1 MRSYGYV
8 KSELDPTDIKIA
20 PGGFPEFYDLGNWM
34 GPIRDQG
41 SIPKCVSCCLT
52 DMVNFKLKPKGQYLK
67 DDNYF
72 YSQRPDKSMQGMIP
86 KEALEIVTHGV
97 GNPMIDYKL
106 KSYSRLGSVQL
117 LKFAIR
123 TYGPVMVAMD
133 VRSTD
138 DRFWQGSSYYGG
150 HAVLFTG
157 YDRDSFQLRNS
168 WGYTYGDSGYIDF
181 PISQINL
188 IHEAWCLL
196 V

>member
-1 MRSYGYV
+1 MRSYGYI
-8 KSELDPTDIKIA
+8 KSNLDPSDIIVA
-20 PGGFPEFYDLGNWM
+20 PGAFPKTYDLGNWM
-34 GPIRDQG
+34 DPIRDQG
-41 SIPKCVSCCLT
+41 CTPKCVSCCLT

-67 DDNYF
+67 DDTYF
-72 YSQRPDKSMQGMIP
+72 YNERPDKSIKGMIP
-86 KEALEIVTHGV
+86 KDAFKICTKGV
-97 GNPMIDYKL
+97 GAPMIDYKL
-106 KSYSRLGSVQL
+106 RSYSRLGSVKL

-138 DRFWQGSSYYGG
+138 ERFWLGSSYYGG

-157 YDRDSFQLRNS
+157 YDQYNFQLRNS
-168 WGYTYGDSGYIDF
+168 WGYSYGDKGYIEF